1 MRACSPLTS
10 LDDAQ
15 DDPLINTVTEFIA
28 KLRLSFIPFIL
39 PLDIT

>member
-10 LDDAQ
+10 FDDAR

-28 KLRLSFIPFIL
+28 KL
-39 PLDIT
+39 